1 LEDFMSNAPAGGK
14 ASGFREGFGFLKA
27 WLRQPKSVGSVWPT
41 SAPMARRMAG
51 VIDLSS
57 GLPVLEVGPGTGTI
71 TKAILQTGLPH
82 DLLWSLEYSHE
93 FAARLKARYP
103 SAHVIEGD
111 AFQLTKSLGSAGP
124 NQFDSAI
131 SALPLLN
138 FPLEARVSFV
148 EQVLDLLPAGRPLI
162 QFSYG
167 PKSPVPPGLGRYKVR
182 RVGMVL
188 RNIPPAQLWV
198 FSREAD

>member
-1 LEDFMSNAPAGGK
+1 MSTVPAGRK
-14 ASGFREGFGFLKA
+14 SSGFSEGFQFLRA
-27 WLRQPKSVGSVWPT
+27 WVRQPKSVGSIWPT
-41 SAPMARRMAG
+41 SAPMARKMAG

-71 TKAILQTGLPH
+71 TKAILETGLPH
-82 DLLWSLEYSHE
+82 DRLWSLEYSHA
-93 FAARLKARYP
+93 FAARLKAKYP
-103 SAHVIEGD
+103 FAHVIEGD
-111 AFQLTKSLGSAGP
+111 AFELAKSLGSAGP
-124 NQFDSAI
+124 KLFDSAI

-138 FPLEARVSFV
+138 FPLALRVSFV

-167 PKSPVPPGLGRYKVR
+167 PKSPVPPGVGRYKVK

-198 FSREAD
+198 FSRD

>member
-1 LEDFMSNAPAGGK
+1 MTHVPAGGK
-14 ASGFREGFGFLKA
+14 VSGFRDGFGFLKA

-57 GLPVLEVGPGTGTI
+57 RLPVLEVGPGTGTI
-71 TKAILQTGLPH
+71 TKAILDTGLPH
-82 DLLWSLEYSHE
+82 ELLWSLEYAHE

-103 SAHVIEGD
+103 KAHVIEGD
-111 AFQLTKSLGSAGP
+111 AFELAKSLGAARP
-124 NQFDSAI
+124 AQFDSAI

-138 FPLEARVSFV
+138 FPLQTRISFV
-148 EQVLDLLPAGRPLI
+148 EQVLDMLSAGRPLI

-167 PKSPVPPGLGRYKVR
+167 PKSPVPAGLGRYKVK

-198 FSREAD
+198 FSRD

>member
-1 LEDFMSNAPAGGK
+1 MTHAPAGEK
-14 ASGFREGFGFLKA
+14 ASGLKEGFGFLKA

-57 GLPVLEVGPGTGTI
+57 GLPILEVGPGTGTI
-71 TKAILQTGLPH
+71 TKAIFEAGLPH
-82 DLLWSLEYSHE
+82 HLLWSLEYSHV

-111 AFQLTKSLGSAGP
+111 AFELAKSLGAAGP
-124 NQFDSAI
+124 KQFDCAI

-138 FPLEARVSFV
+138 FPLAVRISFV
-148 EQVLDLLPAGRPLI
+148 EQVLDRLPAGRPLI

-167 PKSPVPPGLGRYKVR
+167 PKSPLPPGLGRYKVKR
-182 RVGMVL
+182 IGMVL

-198 FSREAD
+198 FSRSVG

>member
-1 LEDFMSNAPAGGK
+1 LEDFMTNPPAGGK
-14 ASGFREGFGFLKA
+14 VSGFREGFGFLKA

-57 GLPVLEVGPGTGTI
+57 GLPVLELGPGTGTI
-71 TKAILQTGLPH
+71 TKAILETGLPH
-82 DLLWSLEYSHE
+82 GRLWSLEYSKE
-93 FAARLKARYP
+93 FADRLKAKYR
-103 SAHVIEGD
+103 SVHVIEGD
-111 AFQLTKSLGSAGP
+111 AFELAKSLGAAGP
-124 NQFDSAI
+124 QLFDSAI

-138 FPLEARVSFV
+138 FPLPVRVSFV
-148 EQVLDLLPAGRPLI
+148 EQVLDLLPEGRPLI

-167 PKSPVPPGLGRYKVR
+167 PKSPVPDGAGRYHVK

-198 FSREAD
+198 FSRG

>member
-1 LEDFMSNAPAGGK
+1 MTQVPAVEK
-14 ASGFREGFGFLKA
+14 SSGLREGFGFLRA

-51 VIDLSS
+51 VIDLAS
-57 GLPVLEVGPGTGTI
+57 GLPVLEIGPGTGTI

-82 DLLWSLEYSHE
+82 DLLWSLEYSKE
-93 FAARLKARYP
+93 FADRLKARYP
-103 SAHVIEGD
+103 SAHVVEGD
-111 AFQLTKSLGSAGP
+111 AFALAKSLGAACP

-138 FPLEARVSFV
+138 FPLETRVSFV

-167 PKSPVPPGLGRYKVR
+167 PKSPVPPGAGRYKVKR
-182 RVGMVL
+182 IGMVL

-198 FSREAD
+198 FSRDG

>member
-1 LEDFMSNAPAGGK
+1 MTQVPAVEK
-14 ASGFREGFGFLKA
+14 SSGLREGFGFLRA

-51 VIDLSS
+51 VIDLAS
-57 GLPVLEVGPGTGTI
+57 GLPVLEIGPGTGTI

-82 DLLWSLEYSHE
+82 DLLWSLEYSKE
-93 FAARLKARYP
+93 FADRLKARYP
-103 SAHVIEGD
+103 SAHVVEGD
-111 AFQLTKSLGSAGP
+111 AFALANSLGAACP

-138 FPLEARVSFV
+138 FPLETRVSLV

-167 PKSPVPPGLGRYKVR
+167 PKSPVPPGAGRYKVKR
-182 RVGMVL
+182 IGMVL

-198 FSREAD
+198 FSRDG

>member
-1 LEDFMSNAPAGGK
+1 MTHVPAGGK

-82 DLLWSLEYSHE
+82 DRLWSLEYSNE

-103 SAHVIEGD
+103 TAHVIEGD
-111 AFQLTKSLGSAGP
+111 AFELAKSLGAACP
-124 NQFDSAI
+124 KLFDSAI

-138 FPLEARVSFV
+138 FPLETRISFV

-198 FSREAD
+198 FSRD

>member
-1 LEDFMSNAPAGGK
+1 MTQVPAVEK
-14 ASGFREGFGFLKA
+14 SSGLREGFGFLRA

-57 GLPVLEVGPGTGTI
+57 GLPVLEIGPGTGTI

-82 DLLWSLEYSHE
+82 DLLWSLEYSKE
-93 FAARLKARYP
+93 FADRLKARYP

-111 AFQLTKSLGSAGP
+111 AFELKKSLGAACP
-124 NQFDSAI
+124 NQFGSAI

-138 FPLEARVSFV
+138 FPLETRVSFV
-148 EQVLDLLPAGRPLI
+148 ENVLDLLPAGRPLI

-167 PKSPVPPGLGRYKVR
+167 PKSPVPPGAGRYQVK

-198 FSREAD
+198 FSRDG

>member
-1 LEDFMSNAPAGGK
+1 MTHVPAGGK
-14 ASGFREGFGFLKA
+14 GSGFREGFGFLKA

-71 TKAILQTGLPH
+71 TKAILDAGLPH
-82 DLLWSLEYSHE
+82 DRLWALEYSHE
-93 FAARLKARYP
+93 FAARLKAKHP
-103 SAHVIEGD
+103 KAHVIEGD
-111 AFQLTKSLGSAGP
+111 AFELARSLGAGRP
-124 NQFDSAI
+124 KLFDSAI
-131 SALPLLN
+131 SGLPLLN
-138 FPLEARVSFV
+138 FPVAVRVSFV
-148 EQVLDLLPAGRPLI
+148 EQVLDLLPQGRPLI

-198 FSREAD
+198 FTRE

>member
-1 LEDFMSNAPAGGK
+1 MTNVPAGEK
-14 ASGFREGFGFLKA
+14 SSGLRDGFGFLKA

-51 VIDLSS
+51 VIDISS

-82 DLLWSLEYSHE
+82 DMLWSLEYSHA
-93 FAARLKARYP
+93 FAARLKAKYP
-103 SAHVIEGD
+103 LAHVVEGD
-111 AFQLTKSLGSAGP
+111 AFELAKSLGAACPG
-124 NQFDSAI
+124 QFDSAI

-138 FPLEARVSFV
+138 FPPALRVSFV
-148 EQVLDLLPAGRPLI
+148 EQVLDMLPAGRPLI

-167 PKSPVPPGLGRYKVR
+167 PKSPVPPGLGRYKVK

-198 FSREAD
+198 FTRD

>member
-1 LEDFMSNAPAGGK
+1 MSTVPAGRK
-14 ASGFREGFGFLKA
+14 SSGFSDGFQFLRA
-27 WLRQPKSVGSVWPT
+27 WVRQPKSVGSVWPT

-71 TKAILQTGLPH
+71 TKAILETGLPH
-82 DLLWSLEYSHE
+82 GRLWSLEYSHA
-93 FAARLKARYP
+93 FAARLKAKYP
-103 SAHVIEGD
+103 MAHVIEGD
-111 AFQLTKSLGSAGP
+111 AFELAKSLGAAGP
-124 NQFDSAI
+124 KLFDSAI

-138 FPLEARVSFV
+138 FPLAARVSFV
-148 EQVLDLLPAGRPLI
+148 EQVLDMLPAGRPLI

-167 PKSPVPPGLGRYKVR
+167 PKSPVPPGLGRYQVKR
-182 RVGMVL
+182 IGMVL

-198 FSREAD
+198 FSRDGS

>member
-1 LEDFMSNAPAGGK
+1 LEDFMANVPAGEK
-14 ASGFREGFGFLKA
+14 SSGLRDGFGFLKA

-82 DLLWSLEYSHE
+82 DLLWSLEYSKE
-93 FAARLKARYP
+93 FADRLKARYP
-103 SAHVIEGD
+103 AAHVIEGD
-111 AFQLTKSLGSAGP
+111 AFELAKSLGAACP
-124 NQFDSAI
+124 KQFDSAI

-138 FPLEARVSFV
+138 FPLALRVSFV
-148 EQVLDLLPAGRPLI
+148 EQVLDLLPVGRPLI

-167 PKSPVPPGLGRYKVR
+167 PKSPVPPGAGRYKVK
-182 RVGMVL
+182 RVGMIL

-198 FSREAD
+198 FSRD